1 LKAANIKKIKVIY
14 MLTITSEQDLLYK
27 GVALFVLFLCVL
39 IIIVGIILIH
49 ELPYKIAKRR
59 GHNQQDAIRCMAI
72 MGLFIIPLWFFAI
85 IWAYMKGKT
94 FGAPI
99 ENANVNLTEI
109 VVDDDSILIDKE
121 KLISNIKQRIKP
133 IAREKTE
140 NKTPARKRP
149 PRYRTTKKTEPDKNQ
164 NRKTQNEDRKV

>member
-1 LKAANIKKIKVIY
+1 

-27 GVALFVLFLCVL
+27 GVALFILFFCVL

-59 GHNQQDAIRCMAI
+59 GHSQQDAIRCMAI

-121 KLISNIKQRIKP
+121 KLLNNIKRRMEP
-133 IAREKTE
+133 IAKTKVDT
-140 NKTPARKRP
+140 NKP
-149 PRYRTTKKTEPDKNQ
+149 PRRRVPKRRPATKTASVKTLTKT
-164 NRKTQNEDRKV
+164 TQNEDKKV